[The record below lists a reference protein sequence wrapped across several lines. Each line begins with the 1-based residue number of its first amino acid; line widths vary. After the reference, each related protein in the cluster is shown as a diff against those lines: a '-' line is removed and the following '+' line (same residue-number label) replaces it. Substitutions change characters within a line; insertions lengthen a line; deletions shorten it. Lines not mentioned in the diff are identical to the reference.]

1 MFMKKLQITTGTNK
15 KVIGLMNGELSGK
28 IMTKFL
34 SLRPKTY
41 FYITDDGSGD
51 KEAKRTEKKEC
62 LSLKTTKTVCKA
74 MKLYYNKDLK
84 AMHIMCL
91 LMKLT
96 RFQ

>member
-51 KEAKRTEKKEC
+51 KEAKRTKKCVKKEC
-62 LSLKTTKTVCKA
+62 LSLKTTKTVCKE
-74 MKLYYNKDLK
+74 MKLY
-84 AMHIMCL
+84 
-91 LMKLT
+91 
-96 RFQ
+96 

>member
-1 MFMKKLQITTGTNK
+1 
-15 KVIGLMNGELSGK
+15 MNGELSGK

-51 KEAKRTEKKEC
+51 KQAKRTKKCVKKEC
-62 LSLKTTKTVCKA
+62 LSLKTTKTVCKE
-74 MKLYYNKDLK
+74 MKLYYKDLK
-84 AMHIMCL
+84 AMHKMCL